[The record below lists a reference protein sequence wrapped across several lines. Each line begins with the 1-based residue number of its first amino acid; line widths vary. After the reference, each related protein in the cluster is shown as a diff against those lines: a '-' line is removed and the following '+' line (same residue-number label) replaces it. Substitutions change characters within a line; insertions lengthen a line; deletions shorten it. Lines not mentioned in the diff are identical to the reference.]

1 MDAFPKLQEL
11 TFSSESS
18 QSELTFFQD
27 LMKNVL
33 EQRRSGELCDIVI
46 KVQNDKLH
54 CHKSI
59 LGANSPYFYS
69 MFTSDFGERGL
80 KEIDLSAS
88 FSSVAPL
95 SAIFDFM
102 YTGQLKIDDDIFEEV
117 LNGGT
122 LFLMDSIRGHCAHYM
137 LVNLGMHNVFTIW
150 EFTER
155 YFFASLG
162 KICKSVATEHLQD
175 CFLQCKDLSSVCPNI
190 LELIINEV
198 GDLLDEKDLCS
209 LLTKWIQSDKLSRQK
224 QLKDILM
231 NKNAFQ

>member
-1 MDAFPKLQEL
+1 MYFICSLDAEDSAMDAFTKSQKL

-18 QSELTFFQD
+18 QSQLTFFRN
-27 LMKNVL
+27 LMKNLL

-46 KVQNDKLH
+46 KVQNDTLN

-59 LGANSPYFYS
+59 LGAKSPYFYS

-88 FSSVAPL
+88 FSSAAPL
-95 SAIFDFM
+95 SAIVDFM

-137 LVNLGMHNVFTIW
+137 LVNLGMHNVFTMW

-155 YFFASLG
+155 YCLTSLG
-162 KICKSVATEHLQD
+162 KYANL
-175 CFLQCKDLSSVCPNI
+175 
-190 LELIINEV
+190 
-198 GDLLDEKDLCS
+198 
-209 LLTKWIQSDKLSRQK
+209 
-224 QLKDILM
+224 
-231 NKNAFQ
+231 